1 MKQNEQ
7 VPVTGQDQ
15 KSKSS
20 PSSPASRQ
28 KKTASESAKKEQT
41 PPSPLTSGSPI
52 LETPKTS
59 SSENANESGAEPTR
73 KRKPKSLMPVPKPQ
87 EKRSDAAIKRLKLKP
102 EIVYA
107 APRITPMLKQTIKGG
122 LKTALDAMRLG
133 GDDPEI
139 NAFLR
144 VYDKVPVADRK
155 SLPWEAV
162 AISAKIN
169 LKHLLGAIQFAV
181 QTYCSNKSR
190 FIAISHHPE
199 VMLKR
204 VEYAKLAGGE
214 KDRTALDI
222 MVGAQASP
230 KGPTFIGKQVA
241 VFGGGKNTAKDK
253 DDDDEDDKIIDASSN
268 SNDPFEDLFPTP
280 GDIQDK
286 LIPIRQ
292 RLLEG

>member
-1 MKQNEQ
+1 
-7 VPVTGQDQ
+7 
-15 KSKSS
+15 
-20 PSSPASRQ
+20 
-28 KKTASESAKKEQT
+28 
-41 PPSPLTSGSPI
+41 
-52 LETPKTS
+52 
-59 SSENANESGAEPTR
+59 
-73 KRKPKSLMPVPKPQ
+73 
-87 EKRSDAAIKRLKLKP
+87 
-102 EIVYA
+102 
-107 APRITPMLKQTIKGG
+107 MLKQTIKGG

-139 NAFLR
+139 HAFLR

-181 QTYCSNKSR
+181 QTYCSNRSR

-241 VFGGGKNTAKDK
+241 VFGGGRNIANSQDDDDSDKTITAKD
-253 DDDDEDDKIIDASSN
+253 DEGD
-268 SNDPFEDLFPTP
+268 EYGDLFPSSSKV
-280 GDIQDK
+280 QER

-292 RLLEG
+292 KQLGA